1 MPPIYSPD
9 LLDALEELVEQW
21 EGYAWR
27 RVIEGLDPTQPNT
40 RGARWNPDGVEALY
54 FSLTAEGAEAEMAKV
69 IERQPRPVRRP
80 LKTFRFRL
88 EMAQVADITD
98 DALADVGFP
107 TDALTGERWK
117 LPAHVGG
124 AAAWLEM
131 AGLLVPSARHADA
144 NLVVFVN
151 NLQPSDVLEIAEA

>member
-9 LLDALEELVEQW
+9 LLDALEELVERW
-21 EGYAWR
+21 EGNAWR
-27 RVIEGLDPTQPNT
+27 RVIEGLDPTKPNV
-40 RGARWNPDGVEALY
+40 RGARWNPAGVEALY

-80 LKTFRFRL
+80 LESHRFHLRL
-88 EMAQVADITD
+88 AQVADITD

-107 TDALTGERWK
+107 TDALTGDRWN

-124 AAAWLEM
+124 AAAWLDM
-131 AGLLVPSARHADA
+131 TGLLVPSARHADP

-151 NLQPSDVLEIAEA
+151 NLQPSDVLEFAEE